1 MNTGRPSAAYRR
13 AMPTPRTVVLD
24 LDGTLVDSVPVHVL
38 AWQAAFRDVGLAVP
52 SHVLHRLVGM
62 GGDLL
67 VGEAAGEQSERSVG
81 DQVRE
86 RQQVH
91 LDRLFHRIVPTD
103 GALDLVEELL
113 RHDYRVSLA
122 SSADAQLTDR
132 LLDLVPEVRH
142 ALEHVVSGSD
152 AERTKPHSDLVDAV
166 LEQTGGDA
174 AAVIGDTVWD
184 IRAAAGAGV
193 PGIGLLTGGRPEA
206 ELRDAG
212 AVAVHDSP
220 ADLAAHVRETG
231 GLSSPRR
238 SGTDRSST
246 GRVAQR

>member
-1 MNTGRPSAAYRR
+1 MNTAPPVGTYRR
-13 AMPTPRTVVLD
+13 EMPTPRTVVLD

-38 AWQAAFRDVGLAVP
+38 AWQGAFRDVGLVVP
-52 SHVLHRLVGM
+52 SHVLHRAVGM

-67 VGEAAGEQSERSVG
+67 VGEVAGEQCERSVG

-86 RQQVH
+86 RQQAH

-103 GALDLVEELL
+103 GALDLVEALL

-132 LLDLVPEVRH
+132 LLDLVPEVRN

-174 AAVIGDTVWD
+174 VAVIGDTVWD
-184 IRAAAGAGV
+184 VRAAAGAGV
-193 PGIGLLTGGRPEA
+193 PAIGLLTGGRPEA

-220 ADLAAHVRETG
+220 ADLAAYVRETG
-231 GLSSPRR
+231 GLSSPR
-238 SGTDRSST
+238 
-246 GRVAQR
+246 